1 MRHMC
6 TKDFTG
12 SLAERC
18 LRRLPRRFV
27 RREDGTVTVFA
38 AIVFVL
44 MIGASGIAVD
54 IMRFETQR
62 AQLQYT
68 LDRAVLAAASLSQ
81 TLDPNLVV
89 ESYFE
94 TAGLNDYRL
103 AVQVEEG
110 VNFRRVTAQAEME
123 LQTLF
128 MAIFG
133 QRMMTS
139 PAAGAAEERI
149 RNIEVSMVL
158 DISGSMDEY
167 PTYRIRDLRPAARDF
182 VTAVL
187 GANNSPS
194 GDQLVSISII
204 PYNGHVNVGT
214 TLSSVFQ
221 LTDEHNYSRCS
232 RFYWDDFT
240 VSGLNPSVPIQRMAH
255 FDIVSSDWSDPIAN
269 PRCPTN
275 DYAAI
280 LPWSNNEAEL
290 HALINSFNPSGT
302 TAIDAGMRW
311 AVALLDPLARP
322 ALNGLNSVG
331 LVHDDFVG
339 RPASYSDEETLKV
352 VVLMTDG
359 ANTEQYDVVEQY
371 RDGPSPF
378 WRDPDDGDFSVYYA
392 QWDLY
397 WHEDHDTWRDYPDGG
412 ADNDAVR
419 LDYAD
424 LWHHI
429 PVGEVE
435 EDLFHRDAWE
445 EQDNQNSWVNQW
457 RRPTIQAMGNQYEF
471 WDIVDQYVWA
481 DEGDRRLR
489 RMCDVA
495 HAQDIVVFAISFEA
509 PTRGQQVMRYCA
521 SSDAHYYDV
530 NGLDISN
537 AFASIAR
544 TINQLRL
551 VQ

>member
-1 MRHMC
+1 MHHINSIMNPGLR
-6 TKDFTG
+6 
-12 SLAERC
+12 AERC
-18 LRRLPRRFV
+18 LRHLPRRFV

-44 MIGASGIAVD
+44 MVGVGGIAVD
-54 IMRFETQR
+54 IMRYETQR
-62 AQLQYT
+62 VQLQYT

-81 TLDPNLVV
+81 TRDPDEVV
-89 ESYFE
+89 QSYFE
-94 TAGLNDYRL
+94 TAGLADYRL
-103 AVQVEEG
+103 QVDVEEG
-110 VNFRRVTAQAEME
+110 VNFRRVEARAEME

-128 MAIFG
+128 MSLFG
-133 QRMMTS
+133 QRVLTS
-139 PAAGAAEERI
+139 PAAGAAEERV

-158 DISGSMDEY
+158 DISGSMASANRM
-167 PTYRIRDLRPAARDF
+167 TNLKPAAREF
-182 VTAVL
+182 VTSVL
-187 GANNSPS
+187 SANDNPNN
-194 GDQLVSISII
+194 DQLVSISII

-221 LTDEHNYSRCS
+221 LTDEHTYSRCS

-240 VSGLNPSVPIQRMAH
+240 VSGLNPNVPIQRMAH
-255 FDIVSSDWSDPIAN
+255 FDITSSSWSDPIQR
-269 PRCPTN
+269 PRCPTS
-275 DYAAI
+275 DYGAI
-280 LPWSNNEAEL
+280 LPWSNSEADL
-290 HALINSFNPSGT
+290 HALINSFDPEGT

-322 ALNGLNSVG
+322 ALNGLNSAGRVD
-331 LVHDDFVG
+331 DDFVG
-339 RPASYSDEETLKV
+339 RPAPYFDGETLKI

-371 RDGPSPF
+371 REGPSPF
-378 WRDPDDGDFSVYYA
+378 WRDPDDGDFSVYYP

-412 ADNDAVR
+412 NDNDAVQ

-429 PVGEVE
+429 PVAEVE

-445 EQDNQNSWVNQW
+445 EHENQNSTVNQW
-457 RRPTIQAMGNQYEF
+457 RRNTIQATGNLYEF

-489 RMCDVA
+489 QMCDVA
-495 HAQDIVVFAISFEA
+495 HDQGIVVFSISFEA
-509 PTRGQQVMRYCA
+509 PTRGQQVMQYCA

-530 NGLDISN
+530 DGIDISN
-537 AFASIAR
+537 AFASIAQ

-551 VQ
+551 IQ

>member
-1 MRHMC
+1 M
-6 TKDFTG
+6 
-12 SLAERC
+12 
-18 LRRLPRRFV
+18 
-27 RREDGTVTVFA
+27 TVFA

-44 MIGASGIAVD
+44 MVGVGGIAVD

-62 AQLQYT
+62 VQLQYT

-81 TLDPNLVV
+81 TIDPNLVV

-103 AVQVEEG
+103 AVRVEEG
-110 VNFRRVTAQAEME
+110 VNFRRVEAQAEME

-128 MAIFG
+128 MSIFG
-133 QRMMTS
+133 QRVMTS
-139 PAAGAAEERI
+139 PAAGAAEERV

-158 DISGSMDEY
+158 DISGSMAQQSRM
-167 PTYRIRDLRPAARDF
+167 TNLRPAARDF
-182 VTAVL
+182 VTSVL
-187 GANNSPS
+187 SDNANPAN
-194 GDQLVSISII
+194 DQLVSISII

-214 TLSSVFQ
+214 RLSSVFQ
-221 LTDEHNYSRCS
+221 LTDEHTFSRCS
-232 RFYWDDFT
+232 RFYWEDFT

-255 FDIVSSDWSDPIAN
+255 FDITSSTWSDPISN
-269 PRCPTN
+269 PRCPTS
-275 DYAAI
+275 DYGAI
-280 LPWSNNEAEL
+280 LPWSNSEAEL
-290 HALINSFNPSGT
+290 HALINSLEPGGT

-311 AVALLDPLARP
+311 AVALLDPMARP
-322 ALNGLNSVG
+322 ALGGLNSVG

-339 RPASYSDEETLKV
+339 RPADYSDDETLKI

-359 ANTEQYDVVEQY
+359 ANTDQYDVMEQY

-397 WHEDHDTWRDYPDGG
+397 WHEDHDTWRSYPDGG
-412 ADNDAVR
+412 DDNDALR

-429 PVGEVE
+429 PVGEVD

-445 EQDNQNSWVNQW
+445 EHDNQDSSVNWW
-457 RRPTIQAMGNQYEF
+457 RRSVIEDMAELYDF
-471 WDIVDQYVWA
+471 WNIVDIYVWA

-489 RMCDVA
+489 AICDVA
-495 HAQDIVVFAISFEA
+495 HAQDIVVFSISFEA